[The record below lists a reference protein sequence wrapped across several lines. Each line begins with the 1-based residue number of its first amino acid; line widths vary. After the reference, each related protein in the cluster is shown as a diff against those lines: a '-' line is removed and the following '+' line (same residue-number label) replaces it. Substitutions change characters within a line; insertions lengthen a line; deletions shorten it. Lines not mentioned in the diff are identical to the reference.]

1 MTEPANLT
9 VVQHVTTVNIENAA
23 DQQRNLVTVDD
34 ETTEVFV
41 SLVGAQGSR
50 GPGFV
55 SGNGEPTSG
64 VGSIGDFYID
74 LDTNEFW
81 GPKTSSG
88 WPASPFFTPGA
99 TLRYVHTQASPSA
112 TWTINHTLGGKP
124 SVMVTD
130 SASTVVIG
138 EVSYISNSQV
148 QVSFTTPFS
157 GYAYLT

>member
-9 VVQHVTTVNIENAA
+9 VVQHVTSVNIENAP

-34 ETTEVFV
+34 ETTDVFV
-41 SLVGAQGSR
+41 SLVGTQGTR

-64 VGSIGDFYID
+64 DGSIGDFYID

-88 WPASPFFTPGA
+88 WPASPFFIPGQ
-99 TLRYVHTQASPSA
+99 TLRHVHTQSTPSA
-112 TWTINHTLGGKP
+112 TWTITHTLGGKP
-124 SVMVTD
+124 SVMVVD

-148 QVSFTTPFS
+148 EVSFTTPFS